1 MGVPFLES
9 GMCDLEPG
17 FPGFV
22 YAITISDF
30 LILFY
35 VSLKGGHDFE

>member
-1 MGVPFLES
+1 MEVPFLES
-9 GMCDLEPG
+9 GMSDLEPG

-22 YAITISDF
+22 YGITVSDF

-35 VSLKGGHDFE
+35 V